1 MTVALAA
8 LSAALAV
15 ALVLAITRLR
25 AESARLKDRVAAEE
39 AARERAESAAARSA
53 GDAEQARRSL
63 EEVQRS
69 VRGSMAAVESGERLR
84 IEREWSELAGPSATL
99 PAAWDG
105 TLACVVANEL
115 EIIREVV
122 GTPSTLE
129 IDGSTGARADGAHAG
144 DGGTRDGQMLVLSAE
159 FVREAARA
167 SDEMRVRVAGDV
179 VVFGSAGSIPS
190 LGGTRAAAERAG
202 ADLMVEA
209 AEGGFV
215 ATLRF
220 SRGA

>member
-15 ALVLAITRLR
+15 ALLLVTAVLTTDRRKLRDDVTAAESDRAR
-25 AESARLKDRVAAEE
+25 AESALEEALAEAQRARENLELFRRGVRDTVAAV
-39 AARERAESAAARSA
+39 
-53 GDAEQARRSL
+53 D
-63 EEVQRS
+63 
-69 VRGSMAAVESGERLR
+69 SGERLR
-84 IEREWSELAGPSATL
+84 IEREWSELAGPGAAL
-99 PAAWDG
+99 PAPWDG
-105 TLACVVANEL
+105 TLASLVANEL

-129 IDGSTGARADGAHAG
+129 VAPDGDAPGG
-144 DGGTRDGQMLVLSAE
+144 DGRTADARRLGLSAE

-167 SDEMRVRVAGDV
+167 SDEMRVRVGSDL
-179 VVFGSAGSIPS
+179 VVFGIAGSLPA
-190 LGGTRAAAERAG
+190 LEGTRAAVERAG
-202 ADLMVEA
+202 AELTVEP

-220 SRGA
+220 PSA

>member
-1 MTVALAA
+1 MAA

-15 ALVLAITRLR
+15 ALVLAITLLR
-25 AESARLKDRVAAEE
+25 AESARLKDRVAAEQT
-39 AARERAESAAARSA
+39 ARERAESDAARAAADS
-53 GDAEQARRSL
+53 EQARRSL

-69 VRGSMAAVESGERLR
+69 VRGSMAVVESGERLR
-84 IEREWSELAGPSATL
+84 IEREWSELAGPAATL
-99 PAAWDG
+99 PAEWDG

-129 IDGSTGARADGAHAG
+129 IDQAG
-144 DGGTRDGQMLVLSAE
+144 DGETRDGQRLVLSAE

-179 VVFGSAGSIPS
+179 VVFGTAGSLPS

-202 ADLMVEA
+202 ADLVVEA

>member
-15 ALVLAITRLR
+15 ALLLVTAMFTSDRRKLRDRAAVAESGRAR
-25 AESARLKDRVAAEE
+25 AESDLE
-39 AARERAESAAARSA
+39 AALAETQQGRENMERFRHGLSE
-53 GDAEQARRSL
+53 GI
-63 EEVQRS
+63 
-69 VRGSMAAVESGERLR
+69 AAVESGERLR
-84 IEREWSELAGPSATL
+84 IEREWSELAGPEAAL
-99 PAAWDG
+99 PAPWDG

-129 IDGSTGARADGAHAG
+129 IAAAG
-144 DGGTRDGQMLVLSAE
+144 DARGGGEQSVDGLRLGLSAE

-167 SDEMRVRVAGDV
+167 SDEMRVRIGGDV
-179 VVFGSAGSIPS
+179 VVFGIAGSVPG
-190 LGGTRAAAERAG
+190 LEGTRAAAERAG
-202 ADLMVEA
+202 AELTVEP

-220 SRGA
+220 SSIAGPP